1 MTSIVPLSPVASQSL
16 SITLDSQR
24 CVMVVRQ
31 LSTGMYFDLSVAGT
45 PVVNGM
51 ICRDRVSLVREEYLP
66 FKGRLSFIDTQGTSD
81 PEYTGLGTRYQ
92 LVYIP

>member
-1 MTSIVPLSPVASQSL
+1 MTSIVPLSPIASQSL

-24 CVMVVRQ
+24 CAMVVRQ

-51 ICRDRVSLVREEYLP
+51 ICRDRVNLVREDYLP
-66 FKGRLSFIDTQGTSD
+66 FRGRLAFIDTQGTSD